1 MTKTKKALKE
11 KCPTCQKTTS
21 ESGHLCVPR
30 TLSHKNCDW
39 CGAFIPNARHLC
51 KDKIK
56 EVTYICNSCGRTAV
70 KAEFLCQPKKIK

>member
-1 MTKTKKALKE
+1 MAKTCKDHQGE
-11 KCPTCQKTTS
+11 CPTCHKKAG

-30 TLSHKNCDW
+30 SLSHKKCDW

-51 KDKIK
+51 NSKLQ

-70 KAEFLCQPKKIK
+70 KPEFLCQPQKIK